1 MQRVMGAHEE
11 ERQQP
16 NQEEEAEK
24 MHEEEE
30 VHDTGKS
37 RSQLLAWA
45 LEVLW

>member
-1 MQRVMGAHEE
+1 MQRVMGAQEE

-24 MHEEEE
+24 MQDEED

-37 RSQLLAWA
+37 IIRLLA
-45 LEVLW
+45 